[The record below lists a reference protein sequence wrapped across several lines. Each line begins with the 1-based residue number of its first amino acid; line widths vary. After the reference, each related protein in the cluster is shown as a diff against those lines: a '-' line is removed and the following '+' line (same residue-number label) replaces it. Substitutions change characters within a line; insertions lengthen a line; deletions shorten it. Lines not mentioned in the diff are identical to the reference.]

1 MTDLA
6 EAGRASSTAGGV
18 PASQLGRDARLV
30 ARDVR
35 PHWTDFAG
43 AMVATLASA
52 AVALLLP
59 GQARA
64 LVEGALPAGDLG
76 AVLRHLTIAFLLVAA
91 SLSLSGLRVFLMERL
106 CHSILNDRRRRLF
119 SHVLSVAPRRLAG
132 DRASQVLAGFTFDL
146 GQLQATLRMLLAVV
160 IPSLFFIAIY
170 GAAMLWHSWILTG
183 LLALLVLPTVLA
195 TNLFGTRI
203 HRSSHQAQEH
213 LGGLVGDLSE
223 ALGGTKEIKLF
234 GLEARLADR
243 FGQASRRAW
252 GAQVRRDALSVLH
265 PLSVSL
271 LVALAVVLVV
281 VASVWLLDRGL
292 VTTGSLTAFLVSLF
306 LAYPPVQELSHA
318 LGKMWQLSSVLD
330 RLETLEAM
338 PPEMDT
344 GAPNGPLPRDS
355 SVAFHGVTFAHDD
368 GGFALR
374 DLSFEIRAGE
384 RVAVVGPSGAGKST
398 LLELLPRFIEPRQG
412 RIALG
417 GVDIAEV
424 PLAEL
429 RARIGL
435 VTQVPFLFR
444 GTLRDNLLA
453 GNPAASEAALRSAV
467 ERARVDEFAA
477 RMPGGLGATVEAG
490 GSNLSVGQ
498 RQRVAI
504 ARALLKD
511 PQILLLDEPTSALD
525 AESERHVSEA
535 ISRAT
540 EGRTTIIVAHRL
552 STVRGVDRI
561 LVMEGGRVVQD
572 GSFEDLSLREGLFR
586 ELYLTSGFEAE
597 A

>member
-1 MTDLA
+1 
-6 EAGRASSTAGGV
+6 
-18 PASQLGRDARLV
+18 
-30 ARDVR
+30 
-35 PHWTDFAG
+35 
-43 AMVATLASA
+43 
-52 AVALLLP
+52 
-59 GQARA
+59 
-64 LVEGALPAGDLG
+64 
-76 AVLRHLTIAFLLVAA
+76 VLRHLTIAFLLVAA

-330 RLETLEAM
+330 RLEALEAM
-338 PPEMDT
+338 PPETDT
-344 GAPNGPLPRDS
+344 AVPNGPLPRDS

-453 GNPAASEAALRSAV
+453 GNPVASEAALRSAV